1 MNLTFWIASRLNLKS
16 ESKGQRSPGVTI
28 AVAGVAISI
37 TVMLIAIAVV
47 MGFKNNIKEKLLG
60 LESAI
65 VIAPAEQKTETHN
78 TFVPT
83 SGLMDAVRNTLPEGA
98 RISESLQTTA
108 LIKTEVDFLG
118 ITLRAN
124 EPGSDQEDYIR
135 ENMTEGEYPD
145 YNLPDNKESIVLS
158 EPTARLLDLKTGDK
172 IRLHFFDGN
181 AVRTRSAKV
190 AAIYNTSFSE
200 RDRLLAFAS
209 AQQIASAQK
218 LPEGSASAINV
229 SGIPS
234 DRIDEL
240 TSSLQETLLV
250 NMYDSQTDHLLV
262 AQSIRQR
269 AAMYYNWLDLL
280 DTNVVVIII
289 LMGLVASF
297 TLISCLLIIIL
308 ERIRF
313 IGIMKAMGA
322 TTVAIQKIFVAM
334 ALKIVVFGLLAG
346 NVTGLTIL
354 LVQQHFR
361 IIPLN
366 PEAYFLDSVP
376 VEIIPWQMIALNAGA
391 VIISAAVL
399 IIPTTIISTISPA
412 TTIKYE

>member
-98 RISESLQTTA
+98 RISESLQTTV
-108 LIKTEVDFLG
+108 LIKTEDDFLG

-124 EPGSDQEDYIR
+124 EPGSDQEDYIM
-135 ENMTEGEYPD
+135 ENITEGEYPD
-145 YNLPDNKESIVLS
+145 YNLPDNKKSIVLS

-209 AQQIASAQK
+209 APLIASAQK

>member
-209 AQQIASAQK
+209 AQLIESAQK

>member
-108 LIKTEVDFLG
+108 LIKTEDDFLG

-135 ENMTEGEYPD
+135 ENITEGEYPD

-209 AQQIASAQK
+209 AQLIESAQK
-218 LPEGSASAINV
+218 LPEGSASSINV

-322 TTVAIQKIFVAM
+322 TTVAIQKIFVSM

>member
-108 LIKTEVDFLG
+108 LIKTEDDFLG

-135 ENMTEGEYPD
+135 ENITEGEYPD

-209 AQQIASAQK
+209 AQLIESAQK

>member
-145 YNLPDNKESIVLS
+145 YNLPENKESIVLS

-200 RDRLLAFAS
+200 RDRLLAFAT
-209 AQQIASAQK
+209 AQLIASAQK
-218 LPEGSASAINV
+218 LPEGSASSINV

-322 TTVAIQKIFVAM
+322 TTVAIQKIFVSM

-366 PEAYFLDSVP
+366 PEAYCLDSVP

>member
-145 YNLPDNKESIVLS
+145 YNLPENKESIVLS

-200 RDRLLAFAS
+200 RDRLLAFAT
-209 AQQIASAQK
+209 AQLIASAQK
-218 LPEGSASAINV
+218 LPEGSASSINV

>member
-108 LIKTEVDFLG
+108 LIKTEDDFLG

-135 ENMTEGEYPD
+135 ENITEGEYPD

-218 LPEGSASAINV
+218 LPEGSASSINV

>member
-145 YNLPDNKESIVLS
+145 YNLPENKESIVLS

-200 RDRLLAFAS
+200 RDRLLAFAT
-209 AQQIASAQK
+209 AQLIASAQK
-218 LPEGSASAINV
+218 LPEGSASSINV

-322 TTVAIQKIFVAM
+322 TTVAIQKIFVSM

>member
-145 YNLPDNKESIVLS
+145 YNLPENKESIVLS
-158 EPTARLLDLKTGDK
+158 EPTARLLYLKTGDK

-200 RDRLLAFAS
+200 RDRLLAFAT
-209 AQQIASAQK
+209 AQLIASAQK
-218 LPEGSASAINV
+218 LPEGSASSINV

-322 TTVAIQKIFVAM
+322 TTVAIQKIFVSM